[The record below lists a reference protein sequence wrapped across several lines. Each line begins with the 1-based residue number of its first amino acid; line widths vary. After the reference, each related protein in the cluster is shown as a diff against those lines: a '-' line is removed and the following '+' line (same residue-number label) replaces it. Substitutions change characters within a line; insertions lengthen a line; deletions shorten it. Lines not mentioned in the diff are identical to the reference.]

1 MIEFSYSSD
10 PKIETLKSLL
20 KRGLEVN
27 IKDYYGESALTY
39 LCKNKNAKPEVLELM
54 VLIKFHKYKN
64 SLFPQ
69 LKFSLNSNFFLQ
81 LKSKADVNYYKDD
94 GWHEKRNAIQYS
106 KYFFLNIFIYKRN
119 SKKIK

>member
-64 SLFPQ
+64 SLFSIFPQ
-69 LKFSLNSNFFLQ
+69 LKFFF
-81 LKSKADVNYYKDD
+81 
-94 GWHEKRNAIQYS
+94 YS
-106 KYFFLNIFIYKRN
+106 
-119 SKKIK
+119 